1 MGCASSVAAVAPRF
15 DTTASAAGVE
25 ARPERQKSWL
35 VARLSRP
42 DLPSVSQLNDGP
54 KKALSPAEDSVGV
67 HIDDPTIWRSA
78 ASVLARTVLPF
89 VPERVSAAFAEGRLA
104 RPFGSRGGSEDE
116 VRQRVSSVR
125 PKGVTGVLLILD
137 ISGFTRL
144 SQDAQRRLGSEGVER
159 FSLAIS
165 AFFSLMLPVIVK
177 FRGDVDCFAG
187 DAVLVVFESQA
198 GRTAECGLSE
208 AAHRA
213 LECTQA
219 LHVRLDGFQHEP
231 EDPPLRVHSA
241 LAAGEL
247 MCIECGGEL
256 AQRCEAFLL
265 GLPLLEIAPAL
276 TESSAGQ
283 IVLAPSVSHLLSSHT
298 SVSGKSFR
306 GQLPQGHSVSGQR
319 NSRGKL
325 NLRRCASSGSAM
337 GARNQVCNDDMGLM
351 GLLSFMPECVRPQ
364 CLLGQ
369 NLTTMMEHR
378 VVTILFIVADME
390 EHASKFKDLAWISQL
405 QSVLGQSIN
414 TVEAQ
419 FGGATRQI
427 TMDDKGLAMI
437 FVFGLPGYQS
447 NRQSVPSIIAAR
459 KVLQHLS
466 GAGIHGS
473 AGISAGTCF
482 CGLVGNPNIRCEY
495 AVMGDHVN
503 TAARLAGA
511 GAKRGHP
518 IMCTEAVYHATTPA
532 HLAAHALTLEAAES
546 LLLKGKQGEV
556 CTYVPIPLASHNNGA
571 LPEGEIRPVCLRGRD
586 AEMKL
591 LERALDFSNLAD
603 ATGVVLVVV
612 EGEAGVGKSAL
623 AETIMQQGL
632 ATGTLQWLLVR
643 GTEYDDSSP
652 LLACRAIVC
661 WLLELQGDP
670 CAESMSWLM
679 GDFELDDEN
688 LPALLQPYAEDLE
701 ALRDD
706 HHDNSLPMQVLY
718 TRLIWDALQRGGI
731 ALLLEDVDALD
742 GHSQHVLQCV
752 ANMHKNAASLDR
764 ERSRQRGPPSILF
777 CTSRV
782 IDMLSI
788 GEAVPAR
795 EQPEDARQS
804 VCLKLAPLERDAVK
818 EMACDCLGSAL
829 DESAADLIAGRS
841 NGIPLQVVE
850 LCAWLQSQQLVIDGR
865 LSAKAAGLDLM
876 NYVPPNMQATIQAQ
890 VDQVPMVPGMMLRFA
905 SALGLRFSSQML
917 LAILPPGLVADEGE
931 LEEQLQVLCEAR
943 LIEHVRPGASSR
955 NMFDAE
961 ETWKFRNRLHQ
972 EVLYSSMAHKH
983 RRSLHAAV
991 AAYVRQ
997 KMQERGRTYMELRP
1011 ILKALTSHL
1020 LRALPAG
1027 DTTKGQQYQHIGGR
1041 QLRDLESAI
1050 GKAAK
1055 NSLAVGDYQEAVAYW
1070 DELLG
1075 ILQEQNIMAEDPV
1088 VELLE
1093 AESRALDSAKS
1104 CFMALSLYSMK
1115 VAGVISP
1122 KQRLQEMEARQ
1133 TELLGKIAE
1142 VNNTWAQDPAREVTD
1157 RRRNSFALLEKR
1169 PTDSSPSF
1177 KLARQVS
1184 ISTKFGAVWESLA
1197 AVGFVKTDKLRSLMD
1212 ELQDE
1217 GTPQGRAYIG
1227 AHICTALM
1235 NQATCWE
1242 RASMGKEMHAA
1253 FRDAGEPHQLRD
1265 IPGHPISIS
1274 ITALW
1279 LSGQL
1284 WSGQLGDAAED
1295 AATDTAAK
1303 VDMSQAGFLITLR
1316 ECVEASW
1323 EPLTSPRVQS
1333 QRRQRRA
1340 AGTPRKPWDH
1350 MANCLRHLHAAS
1362 AVVATLGPD
1371 AFQDR
1376 NATAAAD
1383 ALASLRLAVKT
1394 AGASVEAGAQMP
1406 QACVVMAC
1414 VAEGC
1419 RVLFP
1424 GGAAPPAPPTPTALR
1439 HLAGVSEELSS
1450 CLQLWARWGSN
1461 VFGHSFLPSTMM
1473 LGRAMLHLF
1482 QWWLRHAGD
1491 GAYGRVAP
1499 EPIHLLLGAR
1509 AKKPQ
1514 PALLH
1519 GPAQVASG
1527 LMMAQQHGAA
1537 RGELLPGCLPAT
1549 VALARLLLAGAGQ
1562 CEPGLEAELRAS
1574 TAMVAVALPPFLP
1587 DGDAE
1592 PAIGVQ
1598 RVQFGSPS
1606 AARVAA
1612 AHLAAVLAHVT
1623 VGGQPLAP
1631 DKVEGPADVAGSAS
1645 LWEAVG
1651 LLRLAQGV
1659 ASTRSGVADSAGSS
1673 VRRDA
1678 HWPARAYSL
1687 EPLFG

>member
-1 MGCASSVAAVAPRF
+1 
-15 DTTASAAGVE
+15 
-25 ARPERQKSWL
+25 
-35 VARLSRP
+35 
-42 DLPSVSQLNDGP
+42 
-54 KKALSPAEDSVGV
+54 
-67 HIDDPTIWRSA
+67 
-78 ASVLARTVLPF
+78 
-89 VPERVSAAFAEGRLA
+89 
-104 RPFGSRGGSEDE
+104 
-116 VRQRVSSVR
+116 
-125 PKGVTGVLLILD
+125 
-137 ISGFTRL
+137 
-144 SQDAQRRLGSEGVER
+144 
-159 FSLAIS
+159 
-165 AFFSLMLPVIVK
+165 
-177 FRGDVDCFAG
+177 
-187 DAVLVVFESQA
+187 
-198 GRTAECGLSE
+198 
-208 AAHRA
+208 
-213 LECTQA
+213 
-219 LHVRLDGFQHEP
+219 
-231 EDPPLRVHSA
+231 
-241 LAAGEL
+241 
-247 MCIECGGEL
+247 
-256 AQRCEAFLL
+256 
-265 GLPLLEIAPAL
+265 
-276 TESSAGQ
+276 
-283 IVLAPSVSHLLSSHT
+283 
-298 SVSGKSFR
+298 
-306 GQLPQGHSVSGQR
+306 
-319 NSRGKL
+319 
-325 NLRRCASSGSAM
+325 
-337 GARNQVCNDDMGLM
+337 
-351 GLLSFMPECVRPQ
+351 
-364 CLLGQ
+364 
-369 NLTTMMEHR
+369 
-378 VVTILFIVADME
+378 
-390 EHASKFKDLAWISQL
+390 
-405 QSVLGQSIN
+405 
-414 TVEAQ
+414 
-419 FGGATRQI
+419 
-427 TMDDKGLAMI
+427 MDDKGLAMI

-447 NRQSVPSIIAAR
+447 NRQSVPGIIAAR

-466 GAGIHGS
+466 GAGIHGY

-511 GAKRGHP
+511 GAKQGHP
-518 IMCTEAVYHATTPA
+518 VMCTEAVYHATNPA

-556 CTYVPIPLASHNNGA
+556 CTYVPRTLASHKDGD

-591 LERALDFSNLAD
+591 LKRALDFSSLAD

-623 AETIMQQGL
+623 AETVMQQGL

-652 LLACRAIVC
+652 LLACRVIVC

-679 GDFELDDEN
+679 GDFELDDKS
-688 LPALLQPYAEDLE
+688 LPALMQPYAEDLE

-706 HHDNSLPMQVLY
+706 NHDNSLSMQVLY

-742 GHSQHVLQCV
+742 GHSQYVLQCV
-752 ANMHKNAASLDR
+752 ATMHMNAPSPGR
-764 ERSRQRGPPSILF
+764 ERSRQQGPPSILF
-777 CTSRV
+777 CTSRLG
-782 IDMLSI
+782 DMLSI
-788 GEAVPAR
+788 GEAVPTH
-795 EQPEDARQS
+795 EQPEDAGHS
-804 VCLKLAPLERDAVK
+804 ICLKLAPLDRDSVK
-818 EMACDCLGSAL
+818 EMACDCLGSTL

-841 NGIPLQVVE
+841 NGIPLQVAE

-890 VDQVPMVPGMMLRFA
+890 VDQVAMVPGMMLRYA

-943 LIEHVRPGASSR
+943 LIEHVRPGASSPKL
-955 NMFDAE
+955 FDAE

-972 EVLYSSMAHKH
+972 EVLYNSMAHKH

-997 KMQERGRTYMELRP
+997 KMQEREWTYMELRP

-1055 NSLAVGDYQEAVAYW
+1055 NSLVVGDYQEAVAYW

-1075 ILQEQNIMAEDPV
+1075 ILQEQNIMAENPV

-1093 AESRALDSAKS
+1093 AESRALDSAKN
-1104 CFMALSLYSMK
+1104 CFMALSLYSME

-1122 KQRLQEMEARQ
+1122 RERLQEMEARQ

-1142 VNNTWAQDPAREVTD
+1142 VNNTWAQDPAREVTE
-1157 RRRNSFALLEKR
+1157 RRRTSFALLEKR

-1197 AVGFVKTDKLRSLMD
+1197 AVGFVKTDTLRSLMD
-1212 ELQDE
+1212 ECAPAPLTTSLQDE

-1376 NATAAAD
+1376 NAAAAAD

-1461 VFGHSFLPSTMM
+1461 VYGHSFLPSTMM

-1623 VGGQPLAP
+1623 VAGQPLAP

-1651 LLRLAQGV
+1651 LLRVAQGV
-1659 ASTRSGVADSAGSS
+1659 ASARGGVADSAGSS
-1673 VRRDA
+1673 VRHDA
-1678 HWPARAYSL
+1678 HWPARAHSL
-1687 EPLFG
+1687 EPMFG